1 MGAAMSP
8 QLGRA
13 LSSGLLAQLK
23 SWMVQGA
30 AHPFQT
36 GHLVARNAQG
46 AHHTW
51 ADLQNPFFMN
61 AL

>member
-1 MGAAMSP
+1 MSP

-13 LSSGLLAQLK
+13 LGSGLLAQLK
-23 SWMVQGA
+23 SWMVQSA

-46 AHHTW
+46 AHRTR
-51 ADLQNPFFMN
+51 ADLQKPFFMN
-61 AL
+61 TL